1 MYLNISVLKKKG
13 GVVMPNPIFNDNFV
27 RTGVVSDGSTMSVQ
41 GTMMK
46 ALIMITLIISSASY
60 TWSLVAQGFVDKAN
74 LLGFGGAI
82 VALVAI
88 LILYFAQKAAP
99 VLAIIYSVGEGLFL
113 GGISAMFEKF
123 YPGIVT
129 TAVFATFAT
138 MGMMLL
144 LYSARVIRYTEKFR
158 AVILTATLSVGVIYL
173 IQIVASIFGRSIP
186 QIFTASPIG
195 IGFSVV
201 VCLIAAFNF
210 IVDFG
215 FIENASNSFAPKFC
229 EWLGAVGLMTSLVW
243 LYVEVLHLLAKL
255 NDRS

>member
-1 MYLNISVLKKKG
+1 
-13 GVVMPNPIFNDNFV
+13 MPNPIFNDNFV
-27 RTGVVSDGSTMSVQ
+27 RSDVMSDSSTMSVQ

-46 ALIMITLIISSASY
+46 SLIMITLIIISASH
-60 TWSLVAQGFVDKAN
+60 TWSLFAQGFVDKAN
-74 LLGFGGAI
+74 ALGVSGAI
-82 VALVAI
+82 AALVAI
-88 LILYFAQKAAP
+88 LVLYFTHKAAP
-99 VLAIIYSVGEGLFL
+99 VLSIIYSIGEGLFL

-138 MGMMLL
+138 MGIMLL

-158 AVILTATLSVGVIYL
+158 AVILTATLSVGVIYV
-173 IQIVASIFGRSIP
+173 IQIVASLFGRSIP

-195 IGFSVV
+195 IGFSAV

-210 IVDFG
+210 IADFG
-215 FIENASNSFAPKFC
+215 FIENASKSFSPKVY
-229 EWLGAVGLMTSLVW
+229 EWIGAVGLMTSLVW

>member
-1 MYLNISVLKKKG
+1 
-13 GVVMPNPIFNDNFV
+13 MPNPIFNDNFV
-27 RTGVVSDGSTMSVQ
+27 RSGVMSDSSTMSVQ

-46 ALIMITLIISSASY
+46 SLIMITLIIISASH
-60 TWSLVAQGFVDKAN
+60 TWSLFAQGFVDKAN
-74 LLGFGGAI
+74 ALGVSGAI
-82 VALVAI
+82 AALVAI
-88 LILYFAQKAAP
+88 LVLYFTHKAAP
-99 VLAIIYSVGEGLFL
+99 VLSIIYSIGEGLFL

-138 MGMMLL
+138 MGIMLL

-158 AVILTATLSVGVIYL
+158 AVILTATLSVGVIYV
-173 IQIVASIFGRSIP
+173 IQIVASLFGRSIP

-195 IGFSVV
+195 IGFSAV

-210 IVDFG
+210 IADFG
-215 FIENASNSFAPKFC
+215 FIENASKSFSPKVY
-229 EWLGAVGLMTSLVW
+229 EWIGAVGLMTSLVW